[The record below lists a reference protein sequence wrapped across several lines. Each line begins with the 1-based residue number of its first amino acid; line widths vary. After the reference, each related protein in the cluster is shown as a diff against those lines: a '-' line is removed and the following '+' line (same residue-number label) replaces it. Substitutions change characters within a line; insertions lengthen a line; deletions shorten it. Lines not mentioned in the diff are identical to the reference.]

1 MMWKKLDT
9 SASSRGDLGSP
20 SADNPPDTI
29 DEMLMGII
37 RDNHRDT
44 NPSLQESQPEVAAG
58 QPEQVQQQL
67 SSSTLDAYTQAVRK
81 FTKSASAFIE
91 CLPLLTEARAAY
103 EEAAKASAELRKV
116 LDSGD
121 DNLRALMNQ
130 LQQMAGVQIGDG
142 QTFKLIT
149 DRKKPEPSK
158 IENAQ
163 GSDEAR
169 LKLKRFP

>member
-1 MMWKKLDT
+1 MWKKLDT
-9 SASSRGDLGSP
+9 TASSSSETGSP
-20 SADNPPDTI
+20 APENTQDTI

-37 RDNHRDT
+37 RNNHRGT
-44 NPSLQESQPEVAAG
+44 ESSLPESQPESAAV
-58 QPEQVQQQL
+58 QQEQVQQQL
-67 SSSTLDAYTQAVRK
+67 SSATLDAYTQAVRK

-103 EEAAKASAELRKV
+103 EEAAKASSELRKV

-142 QTFKLIT
+142 STFKLIS
-149 DRKKPEPSK
+149 DRKKPEPIK
-158 IENAQ
+158 VENPQ
-163 GSDEAR
+163 GNEEAR